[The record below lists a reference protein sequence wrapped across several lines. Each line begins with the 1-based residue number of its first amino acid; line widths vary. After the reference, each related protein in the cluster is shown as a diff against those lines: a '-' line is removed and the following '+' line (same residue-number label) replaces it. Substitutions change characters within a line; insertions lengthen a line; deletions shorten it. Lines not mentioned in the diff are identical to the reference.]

1 MAITLPLPSSQDE
14 RVFSARAKRLGV
26 PVHEMLRYQGWEG
39 VDLVVCDDAINAR
52 DADSETVRERT
63 RTWWFESM
71 STPEADRVASVRTS
85 QAETV

>member
-39 VDLVVCDDAINAR
+39 VVVQELQEARQRLDDQFAGGEELILAIEA
-52 DADSETVRERT
+52 
-63 RTWWFESM
+63 
-71 STPEADRVASVRTS
+71 EADRVASARTS
-85 QAETV
+85 QAEAV